1 MPDDGPEQRHVS
13 RDLDAARSAYA
24 RNDAAASARAHGSTV
39 GLGGDGGDVGGCS
52 TSEGGHA
59 NSSNDADAAVR
70 EEVLRGLWVGL
81 TSALLLSSLLHC
93 VHAILPPVAPART
106 FPFALQLAVLA
117 VYAISGGVVWAIN
130 RRLTHRVKSDV
141 YDRERKRESWELRN
155 YKEGEVREIIELYE
169 ERGMSHQDAQAV
181 VLRMAEYHEFFVDVM
196 MAEELALCACRTFF
210 LRSGHCASSSSR
222 GNIRGARPVHCQ

>member
-24 RNDAAASARAHGSTV
+24 RNDAAASARAHGSAV

-59 NSSNDADAAVR
+59 TTNDADAVR

-93 VHAILPPVAPART
+93 VHAFFLPSPQHALSRLRCSLRCSPSTPYPAGS
-106 FPFALQLAVLA
+106 
-117 VYAISGGVVWAIN
+117 SGPSIGDSHTGSN
-130 RRLTHRVKSDV
+130 PT
-141 YDRERKRESWELRN
+141 YDRERKRESLSCATTR
-155 YKEGEVREIIELYE
+155 
-169 ERGMSHQDAQAV
+169 RG
-181 VLRMAEYHEFFVDVM
+181 
-196 MAEELALCACRTFF
+196 
-210 LRSGHCASSSSR
+210 GSR
-222 GNIRGARPVHCQ
+222 D